1 MRGPL
6 VLKRTKILL
15 MIVCAV
21 AGLPA
26 LALAAE
32 SQGRTTGSATKIR
45 LGTPVPSLSYLPIYV
60 ALKKGFFAKRGFDRI
75 PGARLSNL
83 VNFGGGWTNAIKS
96 LSVTFGFCCNQN
108 SWRRFSA

>member
-32 SQGRTTGSATKIR
+32 SQGRTTGFATKIR

-96 LSVTFGFCCNQN
+96 LSVTIGFCCNQN
-108 SWRRFSA
+108 SWRLFSA